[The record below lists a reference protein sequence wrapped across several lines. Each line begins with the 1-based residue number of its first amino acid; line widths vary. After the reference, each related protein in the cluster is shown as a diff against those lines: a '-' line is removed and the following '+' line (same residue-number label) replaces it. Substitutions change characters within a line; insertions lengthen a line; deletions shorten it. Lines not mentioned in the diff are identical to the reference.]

1 MGQKSHQDTHIR
13 EFLIALSAEKGS
25 ASKTIQAYER
35 DLYDCDDFLQQQGQS
50 LASAD
55 SEMLRTLLTNWQKR
69 QLAPRTT
76 ARRLSALRGFFAYL
90 CGEAIR
96 TDNPTANLSNPKLGT
111 SLPASLS
118 EEEVMALIVGAQ
130 KLPKEEQAL
139 MMSAGLEILYATGL
153 RISELL
159 SLRES
164 AILAQEK
171 NLTISGKGGRERIVL
186 LTDIALEKALCWVTW
201 RHKNQPA
208 YLNEA
213 LFSYKQKPLSR
224 YDFARKCKQ
233 IAKLVGIA
241 PEKISP
247 HKVRH
252 SFATHML
259 NRGADL
265 RSLQT
270 MLGHADIATTQIYT
284 KTRSDR
290 LSGLVQDM
298 HPLANLPDGE
308 LE

>member
-13 EFLIALSAEKGS
+13 AFLIALSAEKAS
-25 ASKTIQAYER
+25 AIKTIQAYER
-35 DLYDCDDFLQQQGQS
+35 DLYDCDEFVQRQGVG

-55 SEMLRTLLTNWQKR
+55 SHMLRALLTQWQKR
-69 QLAPRTT
+69 GLAPRTT
-76 ARRLSALRGFFAYL
+76 ARRLSALRGYYSFL
-90 CGEAIR
+90 CAEGIR
-96 TDNPTANLSNPKLGT
+96 HDNPTANLSNPKLGT

-118 EEEVMALIVGAQ
+118 EDEVMILIDGAQ
-130 KLPKEEQAL
+130 KLPQEEQAL

-171 NLTISGKGGRERIVL
+171 NLTITGKGGRERIVL
-186 LTDIALEKALCWVTW
+186 LTDIALEKALLWVTW

-208 YLNEA
+208 YLDEV
-213 LFSYKQKPLSR
+213 LFSYREKPISR
-224 YDFARKCKQ
+224 YDFARHCKQ
-233 IAKLVGIA
+233 IAGLVGIA
-241 PEKISP
+241 SDKVSP
-247 HKVRH
+247 HKIRH